1 MKKKKNITI
10 RVEPKLYQIIDE
22 NFDNKSKL
30 IEWFIIE
37 GLSKNDKYREKI
49 EKIIFNNARQT
60 K

>member
-10 RVEPKLYQIIDE
+10 RIEPTLYKLIDE

-37 GLSKNDKYREKI
+37 GLSKNEKYKEKI
-49 EKIIFNNARQT
+49 EKIFFNYV
-60 K
+60 

>member
-10 RVEPKLYQIIDE
+10 RIEPNLYQIIDE

-37 GLSKNDKYREKI
+37 GLSNNDKYKEKI
-49 EKIIFNNARQT
+49 EKIIFNHA
-60 K
+60 